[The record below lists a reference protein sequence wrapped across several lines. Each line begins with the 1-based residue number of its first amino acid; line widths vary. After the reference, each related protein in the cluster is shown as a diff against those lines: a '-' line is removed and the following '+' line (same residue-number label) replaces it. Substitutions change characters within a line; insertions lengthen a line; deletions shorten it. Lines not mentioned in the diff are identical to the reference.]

1 MSTEQNKALDRR
13 LIEEGFSNGN
23 IAVLDEL
30 IDKNCVDHTLAPLG
44 LPQDLS
50 GVKQFFTM
58 FRSAFPDLHYTIEDV
73 VAEGD
78 KVVTRAT
85 WTGTQRGEFMG
96 MPATNKKV
104 TVSGIDIA
112 RWVNGKAVEHW
123 AVQDMLGMMQQL
135 GLGKQ

>member
-1 MSTEQNKALDRR
+1 MSTEENKALDRR
-13 LIEEGFSNGN
+13 LVEEGFSKGN

-30 IDKNCVDHTLAPLG
+30 IDKNCVDHSLAPLG
-44 LPQDLS
+44 LPKGLA

-58 FRSAFPDLHYTIEDV
+58 FRTAFPDLHYTIEDV

-96 MPATNKKV
+96 MPATNKQV

-135 GLGKQ
+135 GVGKQ